1 MRIPVAPSSLL
12 ATVVLV
18 IATALAF
25 AAEPA
30 SKPAAEA
37 GKVETK
43 EGGLKVTHVAAGSGE
58 GAREGD
64 TVWVLYTGKL
74 LDGTEFDSS
83 AKHGNDP
90 IEFII
95 GKQMVIRGWEIGITG
110 MLVGEK
116 RTLVIPAP
124 LAYGAEGRPPVI
136 PANATLTF
144 DVQLV
149 GIKRDVSA
157 LAAGK

>member
-1 MRIPVAPSSLL
+1 MRITILSLAVLFVA
-12 ATVVLV
+12 AAV
-18 IATALAF
+18 AF
-25 AAEPA
+25 AA
-30 SKPAAEA
+30 AAESA
-37 GKVETK
+37 APATQPGKTETK
-43 EGGLKVTHVAAGSGE
+43 EGGLKVTYVAA
-58 GAREGD
+58 AAPAAKDGD
-64 TVWVLYTGKL
+64 TVWVLYSGKL
-74 LDGTEFDSS
+74 KDGTEFDSS

-116 RTLVIPAP
+116 RTLVIPPP

-149 GIKRDVSA
+149 GLKRDVSA
-157 LAAGK
+157 PAGK

>member
-1 MRIPVAPSSLL
+1 MRLQIVSA
-12 ATVVLV
+12 AAAIVL
-18 IATALAF
+18 IAGSFAL

-30 SKPAAEA
+30 AATTQP
-37 GKVETK
+37 GKTETK
-43 EGGLKVTHVAAGSGE
+43 EGGLKVTYVAPGE
-58 GAREGD
+58 GGAKEGD
-64 TVWVLYTGKL
+64 TVWVLYAGR
-74 LDGTEFDSS
+74 LDNGTEFDSS

-116 RTLVIPAP
+116 RTLVIPPP

-136 PANATLTF
+136 PANSTLTF

-149 GIKRDVSA
+149 GLKRDVSA
-157 LAAGK
+157 PAGK